1 LPARSPAPRRPAKAP
16 RSSARSWAKLEDD
29 ELLDVR
35 LCDLKLSIAGTALES
50 RVERIYEEL
59 AERGLMFRPHVWLST
74 EWFSPDGVP
83 GFAIPFYLA
92 HPRLVELEQRQMH
105 EVEGG
110 TARSCLQLMRH
121 ETAHALDNAYLLHD
135 RADFNEVFG
144 RFDSHYVSHYQPKPY
159 SKRFVRHLELWY
171 AQSHP
176 AEDFA
181 ETFAVWLDPS
191 SRWRSRY
198 RGWAAL
204 EKLHY
209 LDELMRDIEGA
220 KPASRGRD
228 RIEPLT
234 ELEQTLGEHYRQKR
248 ARYRLALRKT
258 YDRDLK
264 RLFSESTSSPRERD
278 AAVFLRKERAEIRK
292 LVSRW
297 TGEYQYAVDRVLAEI
312 IERTEELGLVVTSG
326 AAHVKRDA
334 MLLVATQ
341 TLKYL
346 NRGHHHFPR

>member
-1 LPARSPAPRRPAKAP
+1 MSQRLSPTQRARKPSR
-16 RSSARSWAKLEDD
+16 ARGLAALADE
-29 ELLDVR
+29 ELLKVR
-35 LCDLKLSIAGTALES
+35 LCDLKLNIAGTQLEAC
-50 RVERIYEEL
+50 VEEIYGEL
-59 AERGLMFRPHVWLST
+59 RERGLMFRPHVWLST

-92 HPRLVELEQRQMH
+92 HPRLIELEQKQMH

-110 TARSCLQLMRH
+110 TPRTCLQLMRH
-121 ETAHALDNAYLLHD
+121 EAAHALDNAYLL
-135 RADFNEVFG
+135 RERPDFSEVFG
-144 RFDSHYVSHYQPKPY
+144 RFDSDYVSHYEPKPY

-181 ETFAVWLDPS
+181 ETFAVWLDPA

-204 EKLHY
+204 EKLRY
-209 LDELMRDIEGA
+209 LDKLMHGLEGQKPLRRSRTKLEPIGEL
-220 KPASRGRD
+220 KK
-228 RIEPLT
+228 
-234 ELEQTLGEHYRQKR
+234 TLGEHYREKR
-248 ARYRLALRKT
+248 ARYRLALRNT

-264 RLFSESTSSPRERD
+264 RLFAGPAGSPRERD
-278 AAVFLRKERAEIRK
+278 AAAFLRRERAEIRK
-292 LVSRW
+292 LVARW

-312 IERTEELGLVVTSG
+312 IERTEELGLVVASG

>member
-1 LPARSPAPRRPAKAP
+1 MT
-16 RSSARSWAKLEDD
+16 DD

-35 LCDLKLSIAGTALES
+35 LCDLKLTVAGTELEV
-50 RVERIYEEL
+50 RTERLHDEL
-59 AERGLMFRPHVWLST
+59 AARGFVFRPHVWLST

-92 HPRLVELEQRQMH
+92 HPRLTELEQRQMH

-110 TARSCLQLMRH
+110 TPRSCMQLMRH
-121 ETAHALDNAYLLHD
+121 ETAHALDNAYWLHRRD
-135 RADFNEVFG
+135 DWREVFG
-144 RFDSHYVSHYQPKPY
+144 RFETDYQAHYQPKPY

-181 ETFAVWLDPS
+181 ETFAVWLDPA

-198 RGWAAL
+198 RGWPAL
-204 EKLHY
+204 TKLNY
-209 LDELMRDIEGA
+209 VNGLMHDIEG
-220 KPASRGRD
+220 KRPANRARNKVESIAD
-228 RIEPLT
+228 LK
-234 ELEQTLGEHYRQKR
+234 LSLGEYYQAKR
-248 ARYRLALRKT
+248 SRYRLALHQT
-258 YDRDLK
+258 YERDLK
-264 RLFSESTSSPRERD
+264 RLFSEASGSRRAES
-278 AAVFLRKERAEIRK
+278 AASFLRKERPEIRK

-297 TGEYQYAVDRVLAEI
+297 TGEYQYAVDRVFSEI
-312 IERTEELGLVVTSG
+312 IRSADDLGLVVTPG
-326 AAHVKRDA
+326 APHTKRDA
-334 MLLVATQ
+334 ILLLAVQ

>member
-1 LPARSPAPRRPAKAP
+1 MSDA
-16 RSSARSWAKLEDD
+16 
-29 ELLDVR
+29 ELLEVR
-35 LCDLKLSIAGTALES
+35 LCDLKLSVAGTELES
-50 RVERIYEEL
+50 RVQSIYGEL
-59 AERGLMFRPHVWLST
+59 GRRGLVFRPHVWLST

-92 HPRLVELEQRQMH
+92 HPRLAALEEQQVH

-110 TARSCLQLMRH
+110 SLRSCLQLMRH
-121 ETAHALDNAYLLHD
+121 ETAHALDNAYALHG
-135 RADFNEVFG
+135 RPEWREVFG
-144 RFDSHYVSHYQPKPY
+144 RFDSDYVSHYQPKPY

-181 ETFAVWLDPS
+181 ETFAVWLDPA

-198 RGWAAL
+198 RGWPAL
-204 EKLHY
+204 QKLQF
-209 LDELMRDIEGA
+209 LDGLMKDIEGQRP
-220 KPASRGRD
+220 KKRGRD
-228 RIEPLT
+228 RIEPIG
-234 ELEQTLGEHYRQKR
+234 ELKQTLGEHYRAKR
-248 ARYRLALRKT
+248 ARYRLALRQT

-264 RLFSESTSSPRERD
+264 RLFSEPRGARGERN
-278 AAVFLRKERAEIRK
+278 AASFLRQERSEIRK
-292 LVSRW
+292 LVARW
-297 TGEYQYAVDRVLAEI
+297 TGEYQYAVDRVLAEV
-312 IERTEELGLVVTSG
+312 IERAEELGLVVASG

-334 MLLVATQ
+334 MLLVASQ